1 MYHANIAASASRLLG
16 YFSCPL
22 VWGIRQS
29 TTHIS
34 DDVPLTRF
42 LIGTGAAFSPTA
54 RRIIYNSHPG
64 ADTHEQ
70 WRYPRRKRVV
80 IPNGIDCARFRPRSD
95 ARERLLAELGLPT
108 GSVLIGRVARYAAMK
123 DFPTLFEAFA
133 KIRAAQPQAH
143 LLLVGAG
150 VTREND
156 ELIGLWAA
164 HGAHNGVHF
173 LGQRLEIE
181 TFYPGLDVLISTS
194 RSNEG
199 FSNVVF
205 EAIASGCPVVS
216 TDVGNSADARELNAI
231 VIAPGDV
238 DALSAGVLSI
248 LMLSPETRERFTHT
262 ARIWLD
268 DRFGISACA
277 DAYHKL
283 WRSVLA

>member
-1 MYHANIAASASRLLG
+1 
-16 YFSCPL
+16 
-22 VWGIRQS
+22 
-29 TTHIS
+29 
-34 DDVPLTRF
+34 
-42 LIGTGAAFSPTA
+42 
-54 RRIIYNSHPG
+54 
-64 ADTHEQ
+64 
-70 WRYPRRKRVV
+70 
-80 IPNGIDCARFRPRSD
+80 
-95 ARERLLAELGLPT
+95 
-108 GSVLIGRVARYAAMK
+108 
-123 DFPTLFEAFA
+123 
-133 KIRAAQPQAH
+133 
-143 LLLVGAG
+143 
-150 VTREND
+150 
-156 ELIGLWAA
+156 
-164 HGAHNGVHF
+164 VHF